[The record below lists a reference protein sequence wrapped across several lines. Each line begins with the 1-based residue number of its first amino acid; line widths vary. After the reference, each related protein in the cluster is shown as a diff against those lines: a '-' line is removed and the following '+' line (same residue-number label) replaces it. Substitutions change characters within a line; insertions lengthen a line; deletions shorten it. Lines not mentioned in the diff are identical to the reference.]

1 MVADRIGAGD
11 SYGGYRAALVET
23 LRDKGIADL
32 RVLHAVATV
41 PRHRFVPDSVRHRAY
56 EDSALPIGAG
66 QTISQPY
73 VQARS
78 LELLRLT
85 GNDRVLEV
93 GAGSGY
99 QTALL
104 AELASTVLAVERI
117 PELAKAARD
126 ALERVGVKNAT
137 VVVGDGTLGWR
148 AYAPFD
154 AIVVA
159 AASPAVPGP
168 LLEQLAP
175 GGRLVIP
182 LGDQEQQVL
191 TLVEVRN
198 GEVRHTTVT
207 DVRFVPLLGQF
218 GFNPET
224 GRD

>member
-1 MVADRIGAGD
+1 V
-11 SYGGYRAALVET
+11 
-23 LRDKGIADL
+23 
-32 RVLHAVATV
+32 
-41 PRHRFVPDSVRHRAY
+41 
-56 EDSALPIGAG
+56 
-66 QTISQPY
+66 
-73 VQARS
+73 
-78 LELLRLT
+78 
-85 GNDRVLEV
+85 
-93 GAGSGY
+93 
-99 QTALL
+99 L

-117 PELAKAARD
+117 PELAKAARE
-126 ALERVGVKNAT
+126 ALERVGVRNAT

-159 AASPAVPGP
+159 AASPGVPAP

-191 TLVEVRN
+191 TLVEVQN
-198 GEVRHTTVT
+198 GQVRRTTVT